1 MSTKTATKSRG
12 SDLMKNQYTERDIE
26 TLLAVGDAEGINLVD
41 FFPTGIPAPD
51 GSWGVWHVKREN
63 LGALLDRLTR
73 LEHVPVFKVFP
84 KGIPAADLFEVVF
97 EAGSQRR
104 Y

>member
-1 MSTKTATKSRG
+1 MSTKTSAKSRG
-12 SDLMKNQYTERDIE
+12 SDLMKNQYTQHDLEK
-26 TLLAVGDAEGINLVD
+26 LLAAGDVEGVSLVD

-51 GSWGVWHVKREN
+51 GSWGVWHVKRDN
-63 LGALLDRLTR
+63 LAALLDRLTR
-73 LEHVPVFKVFP
+73 LEHVPAFKVFP